1 VFRVQ
6 DVYTLNF
13 FHDDQT
19 SFFYA
24 IIDYFLALFPV
35 FTLTSSY
42 IIVAITLG
50 NNIKVL
56 LAMATNGLTEN
67 ARPVDNTESE
77 ALLSSNSDDE
87 LNDLSTVN
95 TNIMRR
101 ENISR
106 AVSLLTPVVVIL
118 LPTVISFMTDNV
130 LLLASITGSYPGVGV
145 QFVIPSV
152 LTIFARQTVK
162 KTLRLEEVPKEIGS
176 PFRHWFWPYI
186 TLSWALFAVV
196 IVTINVFHLG

>member
-1 VFRVQ
+1 V
-6 DVYTLNF
+6 N
-13 FHDDQT
+13 
-19 SFFYA
+19 
-24 IIDYFLALFPV
+24 
-35 FTLTSSY
+35 
-42 IIVAITLG
+42 
-50 NNIKVL
+50 
-56 LAMATNGLTEN
+56 
-67 ARPVDNTESE
+67 NTESE

-87 LNDLSTVN
+87 LNDLNTVN

-106 AVSLLTPVVVIL
+106 AVSLLTPMVVIL
-118 LPTVISFMTDNV
+118 LPTVISLMTDNV

-145 QFVIPSV
+145 QFVIPSL